1 MHALNRKQKRTHL
14 SLTRRRKW
22 HLLVPLIGAE
32 RVIKVMQ
39 SVARMTPAERKDI
52 GRNRFGDAITSY
64 FDSKR
69 VAQ

>member
-32 RVIKVMQ
+32 RTLKVAQ
-39 SVARMTPAERKDI
+39 SVMAMTPAARKGI
-52 GRNRFGDAITSY
+52 GRTRFSAALTSY